1 MEEGK
6 EQPPRHKPLGIV
18 LIVFAWFTYVIR
30 LTIGYFRQF
39 DVIKGFV
46 KQYAAQ
52 RKAKQFA
59 YVFRLVFSWLR
70 QSAAT
75 CSQLQCID
83 NYNDTVLCFST
94 GLFSSTVGN
103 TSRFFPNEIVPA
115 PWVFDIW
122 LVIYGWGFL
131 WLIYVTVCVCRKNS
145 RGYFYV
151 TPELFPPIFYVTWYV
166 NNFFILSWTFL
177 NDSLQRVGA
186 TMLLALIAF
195 SLYYMLYISYRRVD
209 QNGPWLTENAPVD
222 LWLIRALVH
231 NGLAIYGTWVTI
243 ATLVGFSNVLTYES
257 GYDNEDVSTGML
269 GLLLAI
275 ILVWFVLENF
285 VFERYCRYTLV
296 PFVVVVVALSGLI
309 DKYIRF
315 TGSLEKRNAIF
326 ACVMLGVSSLV
337 LVVRFSLVLWRHVTQ
352 PLYVNTVKT
361 TSVKKSELNGGFT
374 TEL

>member
-1 MEEGK
+1 MALETKMTMEENK

-18 LIVFAWFTYVIR
+18 LIVFAW
-30 LTIGYFRQF
+30 LT
-39 DVIKGFV
+39 
-46 KQYAAQ
+46 
-52 RKAKQFA
+52 

-70 QSAAT
+70 QSGA
-75 CSQLQCID
+75 
-83 NYNDTVLCFST
+83 VE
-94 GLFSSTVGN
+94 GLFVSTVGN

-122 LVIYGWGFL
+122 QFIYAWGFL

-151 TPELFPPIFYVTWYV
+151 TPELFPPVFYVAWFI
-166 NNFFILSWTFL
+166 NNFFILCWDFL

-186 TMLLALIAF
+186 TMLLALIAL

-209 QNGPWLTENAPVD
+209 HNGSWLTENAPVD

-231 NGLAIYGTWVTI
+231 NGLAIYATWCTI
-243 ATLVGFSNVLTYES
+243 ATLLGFGNVLTYES
-257 GYDNEDVSTGML
+257 GYDNEDVSTGIL

-296 PFVVVVVALSGLI
+296 PYVVVVVALSGLI
-309 DKYIRF
+309 DKYITF
-315 TGSLEKRNAIF
+315 TGGLDKRNAIF

-337 LVVRFSLVLWRHVTQ
+337 LVVRFSLVIWRHVTQ

-361 TSVKKSELNGGFT
+361 TSIKKSELNGGFT